1 MTAASRTADA
11 TADRPPPDGPPEA
24 TATPRTPAA
33 SNAKP
38 IAKTGPAP
46 IRPDGMG
53 RSGRSRASLS
63 RSNASFRYMPP
74 V

>member
-1 MTAASRTADA
+1 MPTPDPTAA
-11 TADRPPPDGPPEA
+11 RPAGGGRHAEDPGP
-24 TATPRTPAA
+24 

-63 RSNASFRYMPP
+63 RSKASFRYMPP